1 MRELARDL
9 LQAFWGACKERPAG
23 MFAPF
28 AAFWRAALHN
38 PVLERRR

>member
-9 LQAFWGACKERPAG
+9 WQGFGGACKETPAG
-23 MFAPF
+23 VFVPF